1 MAMESVVDQQ
11 GSPQCPASFPIQRNS
26 AITSH
31 NLSLSGGT
39 QRVNYFVSLGYLY
52 QQGMWSTTDYQRFN
66 LQSNLSVKATPTTTV
81 DLALGGWHEKKRY
94 PGVSSGD
101 IMYQAY
107 RTPPV
112 SAIEY
117 TNGLWGQYV
126 GKSLYGM
133 AYHSGYS
140 KEPNDQINATLSIT
154 QELPFVKRLSI
165 KGTVNYDP
173 YRSRSKNWLTP
184 MPVYT
189 LDASVTPYD
198 WTEGFHGPEKPYLT
212 ESCSEDVTFTYQG
225 MINYNNS
232 FGPHNVTALAVIEA
246 RDKNCWNLGARR
258 NNYGINVDEINAGS
272 SDPSDIS
279 NSGSSWKERQVGYVF
294 RAGYNYDNR
303 YLVELSG
310 RYDGHYYFAPGKR
323 FDLDALF
330 QGATR
335 TNISLGETL
344 VMPFFDSGSA
354 TKLQFKDHWTPANQN
369 ARYPRLTSEV
379 TVNNHRQSSSWWVR
393 DATYLRLKSIEIG
406 YTLPRKALDF
416 LHISQLRVY
425 VSGQNLW
432 TWTPFIKELVDPE
445 AGSANGKYY
454 MQQAVYSFGLNIT
467 F

>member
-165 KGTVNYDP
+165 KGTVSYDP

-198 WTEGFHGPEKPYLT
+198 WTDGKIDENDMTVIGRSNWNPE
-212 ESCSEDVTFTYQG
+212 
-225 MINYNNS
+225 II
-232 FGPHNVTALAVIEA
+232 FGLAPTV
-246 RDKNCWNLGARR
+246 R
-258 NNYGINVDEINAGS
+258 
-272 SDPSDIS
+272 
-279 NSGSSWKERQVGYVF
+279 WKG
-294 RAGYNYDNR
+294 
-303 YLVELSG
+303 
-310 RYDGHYYFAPGKR
+310 

-406 YTLPRKALDF
+406 YSLPRKALDF

>member
-39 QRVNYFVSLGYLY
+39 QRVNDFVSLGYLY

-165 KGTVNYDP
+165 KGTVSYDP

-323 FDLDALF
+323 F
-330 QGATR
+330 G
-335 TNISLGETL
+335 
-344 VMPFFDSGSA
+344 FF
-354 TKLQFKDHWTPANQN
+354 PA
-369 ARYPRLTSEV
+369 V
-379 TVNNHRQSSSWWVR
+379 
-393 DATYLRLKSIEIG
+393 
-406 YTLPRKALDF
+406 
-416 LHISQLRVY
+416 
-425 VSGQNLW
+425 
-432 TWTPFIKELVDPE
+432 
-445 AGSANGKYY
+445 
-454 MQQAVYSFGLNIT
+454 
-467 F
+467 